1 MELLADETFVVF
13 LMATHG
19 EGDPTDNA
27 IGFYEYLKD
36 KDREED
42 ELKNVK
48 FSCFGLGRPLASQ
61 TANATELTLRW
72 RLQATGS
79 TSTTTRWERYAAKH
93 CRVSCPCVCVG
104 DDCSEPHGL
113 CLQEFNKHMT
123 RLGAQIVGEYG
134 EGDDNEDLD
143 GDYNAW
149 LEKTVPAIVTEFLG
163 ADAANA
169 SASGPQELEYLLT
182 LHDETEM
189 KTNPASTEGI
199 IDKHKWLPATLTTVR
214 ELQDKQQSGR
224 STLHVELSG
233 PDNTDYARG
242 PYAYEPGDHVAVRCE
257 NNPKLVAALGS
268 RLNADL
274 NKWVTLKAK
283 PGSVCPTYRFPSPCL
298 LRDVFAKYLDICT
311 PPSQE
316 VLRGLAPYAQG
327 AEKEALEALSHSK
340 NKAAYKAEIVEP
352 CLTLLEVLDMFGS
365 LEPDLAAVL
374 ELLPRL
380 ASRFYSISS
389 SPSAVKDA
397 IHLTVAVVRYGGG
410 KGTVGDR
417 EGVASTWFERMRTG
431 RQFDMYMNTADF
443 KLPKDHATPVVMV
456 GPGTGLA
463 PFRGFIQDRQAH
475 RQAHGSSGEMVM
487 IFGCRSKS
495 YDYIY
500 QKELEAAEAD
510 GTLTKLLCA
519 FSRDQ
524 KEKVYVQHLV
534 EQHQEMLWRMLVEE
548 KGHFYICGDAA
559 NMAAD
564 VQAAVGKA
572 FERAGGLS
580 PARAEDKMQELK
592 AAGRFQLDVWA

>member
-1 MELLADETFVVF
+1 M
-13 LMATHG
+13 
-19 EGDPTDNA
+19 
-27 IGFYEYLKD
+27 
-36 KDREED
+36 
-42 ELKNVK
+42 
-48 FSCFGLGRPLASQ
+48 
-61 TANATELTLRW
+61 
-72 RLQATGS
+72 
-79 TSTTTRWERYAAKH
+79 
-93 CRVSCPCVCVG
+93 
-104 DDCSEPHGL
+104 
-113 CLQEFNKHMT
+113 
-123 RLGAQIVGEYG
+123 
-134 EGDDNEDLD
+134 
-143 GDYNAW
+143 
-149 LEKTVPAIVTEFLG
+149 
-163 ADAANA
+163 
-169 SASGPQELEYLLT
+169 
-182 LHDETEM
+182 
-189 KTNPASTEGI
+189 
-199 IDKHKWLPATLTTVR
+199 
-214 ELQDKQQSGR
+214 
-224 STLHVELSG
+224 
-233 PDNTDYARG
+233 
-242 PYAYEPGDHVAVRCE
+242 
-257 NNPKLVAALGS
+257 
-268 RLNADL
+268 
-274 NKWVTLKAK
+274 
-283 PGSVCPTYRFPSPCL
+283 
-298 LRDVFAKYLDICT
+298 
-311 PPSQE
+311 
-316 VLRGLAPYAQG
+316 
-327 AEKEALEALSHSK
+327 
-340 NKAAYKAEIVEP
+340 
-352 CLTLLEVLDMFGS
+352 
-365 LEPDLAAVL
+365 
-374 ELLPRL
+374 
-380 ASRFYSISS
+380 
-389 SPSAVKDA
+389 KDA

-534 EQHQEMLWRMLVEE
+534 GQHQEMLWRMLVEE